1 MWVCRP
7 ATRSATGGH
16 RKNGTNTLPSAQSS
30 MSWSGKFARCMDVVH
45 SHTGK
50 PSKTTTAQKDRITRP
65 RVLMLLELS
74 DGGNFR
80 AVAELNA
87 ILTLASSEAVSIPCV
102 IVRAYYPGEGTL
114 KRVNGLRSCLSK
126 QKRNLLAPVLYP
138 ADLAGTLAKTPAHPN
153 LQPARRSEARYP
165 RILLIYFT

>member
-1 MWVCRP
+1 
-7 ATRSATGGH
+7 
-16 RKNGTNTLPSAQSS
+16 
-30 MSWSGKFARCMDVVH
+30 MDVVH

-87 ILTLASSEAVSIPCV
+87 ILTLASSEPVSIPCV
-102 IVRAYYPGEGTL
+102 SVMVRAYYPGEGTL
-114 KRVNGLRSCLSK
+114 KRVNGSRSCLSK
-126 QKRNLLAPVLYP
+126 RKRNL
-138 ADLAGTLAKTPAHPN
+138 GT
-153 LQPARRSEARYP
+153 
-165 RILLIYFT
+165 